1 MQQKSTIQCAT
12 HRPAQCKRTDI
23 NELINNGHQQSK
35 EQQPLLLLLAKKRL
49 LLPRKKEH
57 PLTGRKTTGRV
68 QPCSTAIE
76 LHSEVKPLVTVAA
89 RAGHL
94 IASPRRTIVRQDIL
108 SGKEICSLLPSFFV
122 RLIRVEKDEQR
133 KNSTEWV

>member
-1 MQQKSTIQCAT
+1 MCNTQTSTVQ
-12 HRPAQCKRTDI
+12 PDM

-57 PLTGRKTTGRV
+57 PHPLTGRKTTGRV
-68 QPCSTAIE
+68 QPCHTEIE

-108 SGKEICSLLPSFFV
+108 SGKILLPPLCLCEGV
-122 RLIRVEKDEQR
+122 
-133 KNSTEWV
+133 